1 VTTGRSWQTE
11 IRRWTSDSP
20 VAGPLITLTV
30 VFILFSLFVPNFF
43 TLRSIS
49 GIMSAATLGGV
60 LTISVTMLMISGEFD
75 LSVAALVAMG
85 GFLYGFGVQDGR
97 PGVIAFWLIA
107 ALLVPCLL
115 GALNGLILIF
125 TGIPSFIITLGTR
138 SIFRGLVWV
147 VSGGTM
153 LQLINDLTIYEV
165 FNGRFDF
172 LNDPL
177 RAITGQPANFRTS
190 FLWFLGLVIVMQYV
204 LTRTRFGNHVF
215 AVGGN
220 PGAAA
225 AQGVNVKRIKVMG
238 FMITGL
244 FAGFTG
250 VLLFSQFKTIRVA
263 SGAQMELTAI
273 AASVVGGAFLMGGS
287 GSIWGALIGILLI
300 GMLRTGV
307 ILLDIPFVPA
317 DNFPAVVGATIV
329 AAVIL
334 NTWFRSRA

>member
-1 VTTGRSWQTE
+1 VTTGRAWPTE
-11 IRRWTSDSP
+11 IRRWIADSTI
-20 VAGPLITLTV
+20 AGPIITLIV
-30 VFILFSLFVPNFF
+30 VFILFSLFIPNFF
-43 TLRSIS
+43 SLRSIS
-49 GIMSAATLGGV
+49 SIVGAATLAGV
-60 LTISVTMLMISGEFD
+60 LTIGVTMLMISGEFD
-75 LSVAALVAMG
+75 LSVASLVAMG
-85 GFLYGFGVQDGR
+85 GFMYGYGAEEGGSVVLGLF
-97 PGVIAFWLIA
+97 L
-107 ALLVPCLL
+107 ALLIPSLL

-138 SIFRGLVWV
+138 SIFRGLVWII
-147 VSGGTM
+147 SGGTM
-153 LQLINDLTIYEV
+153 LQLINELPIYAI

-177 RAITGQPANFRTS
+177 RAMSGQPANFRTS
-190 FLWFLGLVIVMQYV
+190 FLWFLGLVVIMQYV
-204 LTRTRFGNHVF
+204 LTRSRFGNHVF

-225 AQGVNVKRIKVMG
+225 AQGVNVKRTKVFS

-263 SGAQMELTAI
+263 SGAGMELTAI
-273 AASVVGGAFLMGGS
+273 AAAVVGGTFLMGGS

-300 GMLRTGV
+300 GVLRTGV
-307 ILLDIPFVPA
+307 ILMDIPFVPA

-334 NTWFRSRA
+334 NYWFRSRA